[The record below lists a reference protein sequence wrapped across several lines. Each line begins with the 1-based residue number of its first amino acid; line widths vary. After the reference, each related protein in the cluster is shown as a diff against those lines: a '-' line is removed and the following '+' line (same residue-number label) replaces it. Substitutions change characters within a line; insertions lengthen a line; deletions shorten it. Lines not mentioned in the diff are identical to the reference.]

1 VPGLNFFGP
10 PPKSE
15 IGSFEANN
23 HLPKLLERVQKA
35 ERFII
40 TKHGH
45 RKLNAADKQAEMDL
59 FRS

>member
-1 VPGLNFFGP
+1 
-10 PPKSE
+10 
-15 IGSFEANN
+15 
-23 HLPKLLERVQKA
+23 VQKA